1 MANARPVTQIR
12 LGVVRASI
20 WANETTNG
28 TRYSVTVGRLYMKD
42 SEWKTSSS
50 FGHDELLVLC
60 KTLDMAYMW
69 IAERNATRRSAGSGA
84 TAVEDMGNEGH
95 NLTKIQRLTKKLL
108 VNWLMR
114 LCLLR
119 YVNKQVEKCYA

>member
-84 TAVEDMGNEGH
+84 TAVEDMGNEGQQDVDEVSDDEDLPMTPPPR
-95 NLTKIQRLTKKLL
+95 NPSSGGR
-108 VNWLMR
+108 R
-114 LCLLR
+114 SS
-119 YVNKQVEKCYA
+119 